1 MKDRH
6 SNSGDEAPATY
17 DAEYWAHFLD
27 DLEEDDWGAEGSHL
41 ISVDELRAAG
51 ALDVPPGWRTSL
63 GVDRNPPSG
72 LFADGALWTEEWASD
87 SQDENRDADG
97 EESPWHRVLLPRVQ
111 QEQPAIRE
119 RG

>member
-6 SNSGDEAPATY
+6 STSDLDAAPKY

-27 DLEEDDWGAEGSHL
+27 DLDADDFGDGPHL

-63 GVDRNPPSG
+63 GVEKKPATG
-72 LFADGALWTEEWASD
+72 LFADEALWSPDPAEP
-87 SQDENRDADG
+87 NREDA
-97 EESPWHRVLLPRVQ
+97 E
-111 QEQPAIRE
+111 
-119 RG
+119 